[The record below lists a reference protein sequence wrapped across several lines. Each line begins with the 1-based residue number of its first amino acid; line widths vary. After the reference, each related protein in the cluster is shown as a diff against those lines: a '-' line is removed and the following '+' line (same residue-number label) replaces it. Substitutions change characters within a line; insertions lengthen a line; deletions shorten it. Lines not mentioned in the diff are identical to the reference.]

1 MSYIMKLRKFVGHTP
16 LLLVSSGVLILNK
29 ANEVLLQK
37 RKDNGFW
44 GYPGGSMELGES
56 FEECAKREVL
66 EETGLECL
74 HLSFF
79 TCNSGRKM
87 HYIYPNGDEVYIVEQ
102 VFICDQFKGILN
114 IDKSEITE
122 QKFFSLN
129 NLPDNLSPMNSDTI
143 LLLKKSLSENKK

>member
-1 MSYIMKLRKFVGHTP
+1 
-16 LLLVSSGVLILNK
+16 
-29 ANEVLLQK
+29 
-37 RKDNGFW
+37 
-44 GYPGGSMELGES
+44 
-56 FEECAKREVL
+56 
-66 EETGLECL
+66 
-74 HLSFF
+74 
-79 TCNSGRKM
+79 M